1 MRRVFQIAVLIISS
15 IALTLGGTE
24 LFLRF
29 SGYEPNTNPKLR
41 FDPTLGWTLDPKWER
56 VDHIRPDG
64 FRHAAP
70 SDPGSR
76 RRLIILGDSFVVG
89 GQVPFGDTFSGLLT
103 TWLDGETGDN
113 AGGTGDTWDVV
124 SLAASG
130 WGTGQQLI
138 ALRERGLEPRPDAV
152 VLVVFPFNDL
162 CNNNIEQA
170 FTCSILDF
178 HRPYFVLDQGI
189 LRETSLYPRRASLR
203 HHWRLFAMAEVGL
216 RWGFPAPK
224 ETRDMKREDRSRL
237 RQEVLQERSRRVGLE
252 FDSNLHSLVPE
263 PDQPPVIRAGWKIT
277 ERLMAEMKKNLDEL
291 GIPLISVVVPL
302 VNTFDVDWVDSRNR
316 QVGPLVAEHATAS
329 VERIL
334 VDLEVP
340 VISMRQRISASGM
353 DPHSFFHP
361 RENPNDRHL
370 SRIGH
375 ESVAD
380 WILDELREIHLTERT
395 APKSE
400 IAPAAQ

>member
-1 MRRVFQIAVLIISS
+1 VRRIVQIALLIISS
-15 IALTLGGTE
+15 IILTLAGTE
-24 LFLRF
+24 LFLRL
-29 SGYEPNTNPKLR
+29 SGYEPNTNPRLR

-56 VDHIRPDG
+56 FDHIRPDG
-64 FRHAAP
+64 FRYAAP
-70 SDPGSR
+70 TGSISR
-76 RRLIILGDSFVVG
+76 HRLIILGDSFVVG
-89 GQVPFGDTFSGLLT
+89 GQIPFAETFAGLLT
-103 TWLDGETGDN
+103 TWLDGETTDN
-113 AGGTGDTWDVV
+113 AAGTVDTWSVV

-178 HRPYFVLDQGI
+178 HRPYFVFDQGT
-189 LRETSLYPRRASLR
+189 LEETSLYPTRASLR

-224 ETRDMKREDRSRL
+224 ETRNMKKDERSRL
-237 RQEVLQERSRRVGLE
+237 RQEVLQERCRRAGLE

-263 PDQPPVIRAGWKIT
+263 PEQPPVIRAGWEIT
-277 ERLMAEMKKNLDEL
+277 ERLLVEMKKNLDEL
-291 GIPLISVVVPL
+291 GVPLISVVVPY
-302 VNTFDVDWVDSRNR
+302 VNTFDADWVDGHKR
-316 QVGPLVAEHATAS
+316 QGRPLVAEHATAS
-329 VERIL
+329 VESIL

-340 VISMRQRISASGM
+340 AISVRQRIQASGL

-361 RENPNDRHL
+361 REHPNDRHF
-370 SRIGH
+370 SRLGH
-375 ESVAD
+375 RSVAT
-380 WILDELREIHLTERT
+380 WILDELREISPTERT
-395 APKSE
+395 APD
-400 IAPAAQ
+400 AHPPAR